1 MALLSKSQFN
11 VYVMIVRRLCTAPS
25 HTTWTRTTISALS
38 AQSAENHAVSDT
50 QRVLPQN
57 IGHDRHS
64 FIYERHVE
72 WMSERVLQ
80 HVLADLRPLILP
92 KLNAEADAHLGPGGP
107 ANAKRGT
114 LDVHRGDTYQ
124 FGYFLRGTEP
134 HAVLIKARTFHAA
147 PPRARAPRAAPSA
160 QPKKKAPSGATGK
173 KRKPK
178 PKPRGKGKG
187 KAKAADDDDAI
198 SITSEEEDVDFVPA
212 EPLATRRPKRARKVA
227 AGGYAEDADEDM
239 VDNIAANAAEPSREP
254 QLGEEVSEAAKEVDH
269 PLVAEQLGPGAPVHL
284 KVEEAE
290 PSLAD
295 MAPPPQP
302 IDIDDAE
309 VAEDE
314 PVDEPAMDVV
324 LVDEEEEVKPKPIL
338 KLSYHGFNIHGRCIC
353 VIVEPWPPLRSG
365 TRAPSLAPM
374 GIVAP
379 RAPSIAPA
387 DFVPSGG
394 AGQRAR
400 TPLFLPDF
408 DREPTPAPVPG
419 RNLPPVPLFNESV
432 EGSDDEDG
440 EMVLFSQLLMSV
452 GDHPPGIAEDDD
464 EIDGAVFFG
473 DADEMR
479 EL

>member
-1 MALLSKSQFN
+1 MRFQ
-11 VYVMIVRRLCTAPS
+11 
-25 HTTWTRTTISALS
+25 TRNAYYLRISATTVIPLYLYL
-38 AQSAENHAVSDT
+38 D
-50 QRVLPQN
+50 
-57 IGHDRHS
+57 
-64 FIYERHVE
+64 ERHVD

-134 HAVLIKARTFHAA
+134 HAVLIKTRTFTAA
-147 PPRARAPRAAPSA
+147 PKPAPRPAAAPAISVKGG
-160 QPKKKAPSGATGK
+160 KKTAPPASGK

-178 PKPRGKGKG
+178 PRPRGKGK
-187 KAKAADDDDAI
+187 ARARLEDDDDDIDI
-198 SITSEEEDVDFVPA
+198 SSGEDDNATVEPA
-212 EPLATRRPKRARKVA
+212 EPLATRRSKRARKVV
-227 AGGYAEDADEDM
+227 AGGYAEDVDDDMNGTGEDTTHATNSEQP
-239 VDNIAANAAEPSREP
+239 VTREAAQDGGHPIVTD
-254 QLGEEVSEAAKEVDH
+254 QLGDGAAVT
-269 PLVAEQLGPGAPVHL
+269 L
-284 KVEEAE
+284 KHEEAE

-295 MAPPPQP
+295 LAPGNGTTE
-302 IDIDDAE
+302 DAVVVDD
-309 VAEDE
+309 DE
-314 PVDEPAMDVV
+314 PQKEATMDVE
-324 LVDEEEEVKPKPIL
+324 LVDEDEEDVKPKPTL
-338 KLSYHGFNIHGRCIC
+338 KLSYHGFNIHGRCLC
-353 VIVEPWPPLRSG
+353 VIVEPYPPLRAA

-374 GIVAP
+374 GLVAP
-379 RAPSIAPA
+379 RAPSIAPP

-394 AGQRAR
+394 PAQRAR

-408 DREPTPAPVPG
+408 DREPTPAPAPA
-419 RNLPPVPLFNESV
+419 RNLPPVPLFS
-432 EGSDDEDG
+432 GSADTSDDEENG
-440 EMVLFSQLLMSV
+440 EMVLFSQLLRSV

>member
-1 MALLSKSQFN
+1 M
-11 VYVMIVRRLCTAPS
+11 
-25 HTTWTRTTISALS
+25 
-38 AQSAENHAVSDT
+38 DD
-50 QRVLPQN
+50 N
-57 IGHDRHS
+57 I
-64 FIYERHVE
+64 E
-72 WMSERVLQ
+72 
-80 HVLADLRPLILP
+80 
-92 KLNAEADAHLGPGGP
+92 
-107 ANAKRGT
+107 ANA
-114 LDVHRGDTYQ
+114 V
-124 FGYFLRGTEP
+124 EP
-134 HAVLIKARTFHAA
+134 
-147 PPRARAPRAAPSA
+147 
-160 QPKKKAPSGATGK
+160 
-173 KRKPK
+173 
-178 PKPRGKGKG
+178 
-187 KAKAADDDDAI
+187 
-198 SITSEEEDVDFVPA
+198 
-212 EPLATRRPKRARKVA
+212 
-227 AGGYAEDADEDM
+227 AG
-239 VDNIAANAAEPSREP
+239 EP
-254 QLGEEVSEAAKEVDH
+254 QPEGAREVDY

-314 PVDEPAMDVV
+314 PVDEPVMDVE

-338 KLSYHGFNIHGRCIC
+338 KLSYHGFNIHGRCLC